1 MKRLTP
7 FLMLWI
13 TTFAQAATTAHAEG
27 PLSSAFSLLQVA
39 LSLLVILVLIMG
51 TAWFAKRYLSNHS
64 SSNTAIKMIS
74 GLNVGGRER
83 VLLLEVGE
91 QWVVIGVAPGHISTL
106 TTMPRQS
113 VAAHH
118 PNEVRQT
125 FSAAMSARFKQMRE
139 ARPE

>member
-7 FLMLWI
+7 LLMLWA
-13 TTFAQAATTAHAEG
+13 TSFAQAATTTHAEG
-27 PLSSAFSLLQVA
+27 SLSSAFSLLQVA

-51 TAWFAKRYLSNHS
+51 MAWFAKRYLSSHTS
-64 SSNTAIKMIS
+64 TNTAIKMIS

-106 TTMPRQS
+106 TTMPRQP
-113 VAAHH
+113 VTTHH
-118 PNEVRQT
+118 PNETRQT

-139 ARPE
+139 AGRE

>member
-7 FLMLWI
+7 LSLFW
-13 TTFAQAATTAHAEG
+13 TTSFAQAATTTHAEG

-51 TAWFAKRYLSNHS
+51 TAWLAKRYLSTHTS
-64 SSNTAIKMIS
+64 TNTAIKMIS

-106 TTMPRQS
+106 ITMPRQP
-113 VAAHH
+113 VATHH
-118 PNEVRQT
+118 PNEMRQT
-125 FSAAMSARFKQMRE
+125 FSAAMSARFKQMRGTSRE
-139 ARPE
+139 